1 MIKSLTIKAVI
12 LLALCLQLVSAD
24 ENEVVVGVVP
34 QFDPRH
40 IQKVWQPILDELEA
54 RTGRKYV
61 LSGSRSIPH
70 FERRFKRGDYDLVY
84 LNPYHQ
90 VIANKAQGYEPII
103 KDSQKKLYG
112 ILAVSKDKNIKS
124 LADLEGEVVAFPA
137 PNALGASLLMR
148 TNLIYKFNIN
158 FEPKY
163 VKNHTSV
170 YLNTVLGLTAAG
182 GGVMR
187 TLNGQSNDIKSKLRI
202 IYETERVEPHP
213 LSVHPRLGADLK
225 SKIQT
230 ALLAMGKSP
239 EGRSLL
245 AGIPMLEAGI
255 AVQKDY
261 EPLES
266 MGLERVYVEE

>member
-1 MIKSLTIKAVI
+1 MTIKAVI